1 MKKKEFTMKKLDEY
15 IMREYK
21 GLTAPQI
28 FQKFDEWKEEFLKT
42 EEGRRRWAEVER
54 EFRLMR
60 EIKELEK
67 KYGE

>member
-42 EEGRRRWAEVER
+42 EEGRRRWAEVEQ